1 MSDKPD
7 LNILWEA
14 INDLK
19 LANKT
24 ARKDGLTED
33 DIEFGIRS
41 AAIADYR
48 RVIVTKSLGKNTGET
63 RSE

>member
-1 MSDKPD
+1 MSNKPD

-19 LANKT
+19 LAGKT
-24 ARKDGLTED
+24 AKKGGLTEED
-33 DIEFGIRS
+33 EEFSIRAS
-41 AAIADYR
+41 AIADYR
-48 RVIVTKSLGKNTGET
+48 RIIITKSLGKNTGET